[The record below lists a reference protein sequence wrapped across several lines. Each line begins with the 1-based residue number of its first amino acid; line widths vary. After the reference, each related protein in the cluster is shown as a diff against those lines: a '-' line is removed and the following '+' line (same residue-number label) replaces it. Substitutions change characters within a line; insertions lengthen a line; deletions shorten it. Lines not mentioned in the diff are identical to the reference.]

1 MPFKFL
7 EKVSLA
13 DVAFQVSGKTL
24 EELFSAAGLAV
35 AATQIKNY
43 KSIKPKTKKIFR
55 LKGESI
61 EQLLFKFLDELV
73 FLKDKDLLLFNK
85 FSGMKIKQEKS
96 GGRGARSL
104 ERGARG
110 WRHEAESTFSL
121 KCTSIGEK
129 LDTERHISLVDVKA
143 VTMHLFE
150 VRKSGKGW
158 KAKVVLDV

>member
-85 FSGMKIKQEKS
+85 FSG
-96 GGRGARSL
+96 
-104 ERGARG
+104 
-110 WRHEAESTFSL
+110 
-121 KCTSIGEK
+121 EK
-129 LDTERHISLVDVKA
+129 LDTKRHISLVDVKA

>member
-96 GGRGARSL
+96 GGRGAGGR
-104 ERGARG
+104 ARG
-110 WRHEAESTFSL
+110 AESTFSL
-121 KCTSIGEK
+121 KCTAIGEK
-129 LDTERHISLVDVKA
+129 LDTKRHISLVDVKA